1 MAAEGPP
8 APLPRTPGT
17 AAPPEEAALPAV
29 EAETPQD
36 PLRSGYRPAAHL
48 LPLASDVRD
57 RGFRGHRS
65 LHNLSRSPPPAAQDS
80 AATRQ
85 GKSCCSEEFVL
96 NYTFTICDPEQTGSE
111 GPGLVQ
117 GGATAPDTASRC
129 FRRLDLRLTQ
139 LHQGRG
145 CRKIPPAHSLPPP
158 GEGEGLRG
166 PKAASTPNPPGPFP
180 VPPRLL
186 LLGSAH
192 GAGHRP
198 RVREGVAPQPDT
210 PPCAAGMV
218 LAWRVVEYLQAV
230 TGQSSEEGQLRALH
244 RMLDP
249 EAAGAALDLPTFHAI
264 MREWIALCQQGS
276 VPGDQGQ
283 KAVPRVLAGATDSSH
298 LSRGSRLAEEWDVA
312 AGDLGLV
319 LAAGEGRTA
328 LAAAQLEGD
337 GGNTDIMSPTE
348 ATGLRRRAEQLAAQN
363 AKLQWDA
370 KLAEELNAHMA
381 EETAQLKAQLR
392 CSRQALEQARA
403 AAEELEDL
411 KAVAKGLEEENSE
424 LRQQA
429 RQLEK
434 EQRCLCSQANDL
446 QEENQRLLAEGH
458 GLRQRIQALSAEMAD
473 LEAQLS
479 RCTALLSSRDVALA
493 QAGLRVEE
501 LTVALEEYDRAVQE
515 LRLET
520 MRLRDQLG
528 RMQDAWAMRLW
539 CPLGEADIPAQP
551 LSAEIA
557 ATCRETGE
565 AEEDAGTAAPGALAG
580 DGEEPAEPQQCPGP
594 SESRPPPTL
603 LPLPPPPALLALLL
617 LLALLCLLPR
627 HGLGLP
633 SGVAAW
639 PQLQLRYQRPPPL

>member
-1 MAAEGPP
+1 M
-8 APLPRTPGT
+8 
-17 AAPPEEAALPAV
+17 
-29 EAETPQD
+29 
-36 PLRSGYRPAAHL
+36 
-48 LPLASDVRD
+48 
-57 RGFRGHRS
+57 
-65 LHNLSRSPPPAAQDS
+65 
-80 AATRQ
+80 
-85 GKSCCSEEFVL
+85 
-96 NYTFTICDPEQTGSE
+96 
-111 GPGLVQ
+111 
-117 GGATAPDTASRC
+117 
-129 FRRLDLRLTQ
+129 
-139 LHQGRG
+139 
-145 CRKIPPAHSLPPP
+145 
-158 GEGEGLRG
+158 
-166 PKAASTPNPPGPFP
+166 PNPPPGPFP

-186 LLGSAH
+186 LPGSAH

-198 RVREGVAPQPDT
+198 WVREGVAPQPDT
-210 PPCAAGMV
+210 PPCAAGTV

-249 EAAGAALDLPTFHAI
+249 EAAGAALDLPTFRAI
-264 MREWIALCQQGS
+264 MREWIASCQQEGS

-283 KAVPRVLAGATDSSH
+283 KAVPRVPAGTTDSSH
-298 LSRGSRLAEEWDVA
+298 LSRGPRFAEEWDVA

-328 LAAAQLEGD
+328 QAAAQLEGD

-348 ATGLRRRAEQLAAQN
+348 ATGLRRHAEQLAAQN
-363 AKLQWDA
+363 TKLQWDV
-370 KLAEELNAHMA
+370 KLAEELNVHLA
-381 EETAQLKAQLR
+381 EETTQLKAQLR
-392 CSRQALEQARA
+392 CSQQALEQARA
-403 AAEELEDL
+403 TAEELEDL

-424 LRQQA
+424 LRQQT
-429 RQLEK
+429 RQLVRGPASSLPEK
-434 EQRCLCSQANDL
+434 EQRCLSLQANNL
-446 QEENQRLLAEGH
+446 QEENQRLVAEGR

-479 RCTALLSSRDVALA
+479 RCTVLLSSRDVALA

-528 RMQDAWAMRLW
+528 RMQDAWAMRPW
-539 CPLGEADIPAQP
+539 CPLGEAVVPAQP

-565 AEEDAGTAAPGALAG
+565 AEEDAGTAAPGALGG

-594 SESRPPPTL
+594 SESRPPRTL
-603 LPLPPPPALLALLL
+603 LALPSPPALLALLL

-633 SGVAAW
+633 SGMAAW
-639 PQLQLRYQRPPPL
+639 PQFQLRYRRPPPL

>member
-1 MAAEGPP
+1 M
-8 APLPRTPGT
+8 
-17 AAPPEEAALPAV
+17 
-29 EAETPQD
+29 
-36 PLRSGYRPAAHL
+36 
-48 LPLASDVRD
+48 
-57 RGFRGHRS
+57 
-65 LHNLSRSPPPAAQDS
+65 
-80 AATRQ
+80 
-85 GKSCCSEEFVL
+85 
-96 NYTFTICDPEQTGSE
+96 
-111 GPGLVQ
+111 
-117 GGATAPDTASRC
+117 
-129 FRRLDLRLTQ
+129 
-139 LHQGRG
+139 
-145 CRKIPPAHSLPPP
+145 
-158 GEGEGLRG
+158 
-166 PKAASTPNPPGPFP
+166 PNPPPGPFP

-186 LLGSAH
+186 LPGSAH

-198 RVREGVAPQPDT
+198 WVREGVAPQPDT
-210 PPCAAGMV
+210 PPCAAGTV

-249 EAAGAALDLPTFHAI
+249 EAAGAALDLPTFRAI
-264 MREWIALCQQGS
+264 MREWIASCQQEGS

-283 KAVPRVLAGATDSSH
+283 KAVPRVPAGTTDSSH
-298 LSRGSRLAEEWDVA
+298 LSRGPRFAEEWDVA

-328 LAAAQLEGD
+328 QAAAQLEGD

-348 ATGLRRRAEQLAAQN
+348 ATGLRRHAEQLAAQN
-363 AKLQWDA
+363 TKLQWDV
-370 KLAEELNAHMA
+370 KLAEELNVHLA
-381 EETAQLKAQLR
+381 EETTQLKAQLR
-392 CSRQALEQARA
+392 CSQQALEQARA
-403 AAEELEDL
+403 TAEELEDL

-424 LRQQA
+424 LRQQT
-429 RQLEK
+429 RQLVRGPASSLPVSPRLPPRCQAGTRGTSSEPRVFPPQEK
-434 EQRCLCSQANDL
+434 EQRCLSLQANNL
-446 QEENQRLLAEGH
+446 QEEVRTPPGAMGKGACPGSARVAVNTSPFCPKQNQRLVAEGR

-479 RCTALLSSRDVALA
+479 RCTVLLSSRDVALA

-528 RMQDAWAMRLW
+528 RMQDAWAMRPW
-539 CPLGEADIPAQP
+539 CPLGEAVVPAQP

-565 AEEDAGTAAPGALAG
+565 AEEDAGTAAPGALGG

-594 SESRPPPTL
+594 SERPPRTL
-603 LPLPPPPALLALLL
+603 LALPSPPALLALLL

-633 SGVAAW
+633 SGMAAW
-639 PQLQLRYQRPPPL
+639 PQFQLRYRRPPPL

>member
-1 MAAEGPP
+1 M
-8 APLPRTPGT
+8 
-17 AAPPEEAALPAV
+17 
-29 EAETPQD
+29 
-36 PLRSGYRPAAHL
+36 
-48 LPLASDVRD
+48 
-57 RGFRGHRS
+57 
-65 LHNLSRSPPPAAQDS
+65 
-80 AATRQ
+80 
-85 GKSCCSEEFVL
+85 
-96 NYTFTICDPEQTGSE
+96 
-111 GPGLVQ
+111 
-117 GGATAPDTASRC
+117 
-129 FRRLDLRLTQ
+129 
-139 LHQGRG
+139 
-145 CRKIPPAHSLPPP
+145 
-158 GEGEGLRG
+158 
-166 PKAASTPNPPGPFP
+166 PNPPPGPFP

-186 LLGSAH
+186 LPGSAH

-198 RVREGVAPQPDT
+198 WVREGVAPQPDT
-210 PPCAAGMV
+210 PPCAAGTV

-249 EAAGAALDLPTFHAI
+249 EAAGAALDLPTFRAI
-264 MREWIALCQQGS
+264 MREWIASCQQEGS

-283 KAVPRVLAGATDSSH
+283 KAVPRVPAGTTDSSH
-298 LSRGSRLAEEWDVA
+298 LSRGPRFAEEWDVA

-328 LAAAQLEGD
+328 QAAAQLEGD

-348 ATGLRRRAEQLAAQN
+348 ATGLRRHAEQLAAQN
-363 AKLQWDA
+363 TKLQWDV
-370 KLAEELNAHMA
+370 KLAEELNVHLA
-381 EETAQLKAQLR
+381 EETTQLKAQLR
-392 CSRQALEQARA
+392 CSQQALEQARA
-403 AAEELEDL
+403 TAEELEDL

-424 LRQQA
+424 LRQQT
-429 RQLEK
+429 RQLVRGPASSLPVSPRLPPRCQAGTRGTSSEPRVFPPQEK
-434 EQRCLCSQANDL
+434 EQRCLSLQANNL
-446 QEENQRLLAEGH
+446 QEEVRTPPGAMGKGACPGSARVAVNTSPFCPKQNQRLVAEGR

-479 RCTALLSSRDVALA
+479 RCTVLLSSRDVALA

-528 RMQDAWAMRLW
+528 RMQDAWAMRPW
-539 CPLGEADIPAQP
+539 CPLGEAVVPAQP

-557 ATCRETGE
+557 ATCRTGE
-565 AEEDAGTAAPGALAG
+565 AEEDAGTAAPGALGG

-594 SESRPPPTL
+594 SESRPPRTL
-603 LPLPPPPALLALLL
+603 LALPSPPALLALLL

-633 SGVAAW
+633 SGMAAW
-639 PQLQLRYQRPPPL
+639 PQFQLRYRRPPPL

>member
-36 PLRSGYRPAAHL
+36 PSRSGYRPAAHL

-85 GKSCCSEEFVL
+85 GKSGCSEEFIL
-96 NYTFTICDPEQTGSE
+96 NYTFTVCDPEQT
-111 GPGLVQ
+111 
-117 GGATAPDTASRC
+117 
-129 FRRLDLRLTQ
+129 
-139 LHQGRG
+139 
-145 CRKIPPAHSLPPP
+145 
-158 GEGEGLRG
+158 
-166 PKAASTPNPPGPFP
+166 
-180 VPPRLL
+180 
-186 LLGSAH
+186 
-192 GAGHRP
+192 
-198 RVREGVAPQPDT
+198 
-210 PPCAAGMV
+210 GMV

-264 MREWIALCQQGS
+264 MREWIASCQQGS

-283 KAVPRVLAGATDSSH
+283 KAVPRVLAGTTDSSH
-298 LSRGSRLAEEWDVA
+298 LSRGSRLTEEWDVA

-319 LAAGEGRTA
+319 LAAGEGRIA

-370 KLAEELNAHMA
+370 KLAEELNARMA

-429 RQLEK
+429 RQLVRGPASSLPEK

-458 GLRQRIQALSAEMAD
+458 GLRQRIQALSAETAD

-493 QAGLRVEE
+493 QAGLQVEE

-528 RMQDAWAMRLW
+528 RMQDAWAMQTW

-565 AEEDAGTAAPGALAG
+565 AEEDVGTAAPGALAG
-580 DGEEPAEPQQCPGP
+580 DGEEPAKPQQCPGP
-594 SESRPPPTL
+594 SERLPPML

-633 SGVAAW
+633 SGMAAW